1 MANVSMHEKA
11 IVLERSIQNDL
22 KAIAE
27 IFEAI
32 GTSPVTAGTPEA
44 DLIEKFLNFLQSLQ

>member
-1 MANVSMHEKA
+1 MHEKA

-44 DLIEKFLNFLQSLQ
+44 DLIEKFLNFLRSLQ